1 MRRVPAIG
9 LGLVQ
14 FQSQVAELINKTHVF
29 TSAPSLEEMEIG
41 EMALGDGTE
50 SSPAAGSDA
59 LYFRPDS
66 SKIVV
71 ISSNGSTLAT
81 RNIT

>member
-1 MRRVPAIG
+1 MRRVPAVGID
-9 LGLVQ
+9 LIHY
-14 FQSQVAELINKTHVF
+14 QSQVAELINKVHVF
-29 TSAPSLEEMEIG
+29 TTAPLLEEMEIG
-41 EMALGDGTE
+41 EIALGDGTE
-50 SSPAAGSDA
+50 ASPAAGSDA

-81 RNIT
+81 RFIT